1 MGALLDLL
9 VLINSQSLSVPKG
22 DTEKR
27 EKKGKKKK
35 KGNKWDSRTN
45 QCVWLAPER
54 GLEHG
59 KMKVTSDMNS
69 YRR

>member
-27 EKKGKKKK
+27 EKKGKK